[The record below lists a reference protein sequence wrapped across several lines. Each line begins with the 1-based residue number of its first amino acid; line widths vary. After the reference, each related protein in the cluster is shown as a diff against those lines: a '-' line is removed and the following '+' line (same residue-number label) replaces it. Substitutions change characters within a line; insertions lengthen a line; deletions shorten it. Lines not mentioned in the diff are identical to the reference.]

1 MKNDAFSPL
10 IATGFDSHNNEH
22 PAAFLP
28 PPPSLT
34 GSRGS
39 DFSLAE
45 HLDGK
50 RWLSHQRNEAKNTMW
65 VRIAETRL
73 QQITLGYYSK
83 CLKINTRRGFQCIDV
98 FPFLLICL
106 YPCDLRQHAGVMSLS
121 LNNDQTW
128 SKGMQWILNLL
139 HLPAWLFLADVCPPE
154 FGSGHTH
161 LGTHA
166 YTNTHHH
173 HPAFDLLSPAVWGQ
187 RHVWEVSSN
196 LCRVQTPCR
205 DSPNGQMVM
214 FCPLGS
220 QSVLLK
226 GLQGP

>member
-83 CLKINTRRGFQCIDV
+83 CLKINTRRGFQCINV

-106 YPCDLRQHAGVMSLS
+106 YPCDPRQHAGVMSLS
-121 LNNDQTW
+121 LNNYQTW
-128 SKGMQWILNLL
+128 SKGMQWISFTPFAFTSLIIPCWC
-139 HLPAWLFLADVCPPE
+139 LPPWIWIRTHPL
-154 FGSGHTH
+154 GHTCIH
-161 LGTHA
+161 KHTPPSPSFWPLKSSCMRAETCLRG
-166 YTNTHHH
+166 
-173 HPAFDLLSPAVWGQ
+173 LL
-187 RHVWEVSSN
+187 
-196 LCRVQTPCR
+196 
-205 DSPNGQMVM
+205 
-214 FCPLGS
+214 
-220 QSVLLK
+220 QSVQSADP
-226 GLQGP
+226 LQRQS